1 MNDNLVAAKAAM
13 VAFFGGLFAF
23 LGWRMVLL
31 LVWVFLMCVDYLSG
45 TLAARQ
51 NGTWKSQKAKDG
63 VGHKIGMIFVV
74 LVVGVADFVM
84 LVICDSLPNDVLP
97 FNWPMPIFTTPMVS
111 MTLRASTGTHDKT
124 SMCKIISMIVN
135 SSTDASMPAL
145 RIAPSIPTALFQARY
160 LAALRLPNTMSAD
173 TVIISRRTKML
184 PINAAK

>member
-13 VAFFGGLFAF
+13 VAFFGALFAF

-97 FNWPMPIFTTPMVS
+97 FTWPMPIFPMVTIWYILTEFGS
-111 MTLRASTGTHDKT
+111 
-124 SMCKIISMIVN
+124 IVEN
-135 SSTDASMPAL
+135 AIEMGANVPSWLPKLLNATAHVVDNVGEAVLDDALQEPQEG
-145 RIAPSIPTALFQARY
+145 RE
-160 LAALRLPNTMSAD
+160 D
-173 TVIISRRTKML
+173 TEPEVL
-184 PINAAK
+184 DF

>member
-13 VAFFGGLFAF
+13 VAFFGALFAF

-97 FNWPMPIFTTPMVS
+97 FNWPMPIFPMVTIWYILTEFGS
-111 MTLRASTGTHDKT
+111 IVENAIEMGANVPSWLPKLLNATAHVVDNVGEAVLDDALQEPQEGAAEMENHMDITG
-124 SMCKIISMIVN
+124 
-135 SSTDASMPAL
+135 
-145 RIAPSIPTALFQARY
+145 
-160 LAALRLPNTMSAD
+160 
-173 TVIISRRTKML
+173 
-184 PINAAK
+184 

>member
-13 VAFFGGLFAF
+13 VAFFGALFAF

-45 TLAARQ
+45 TLAARL

-97 FNWPMPIFTTPMVS
+97 FNWPMPIFPMVTIWYILTEFGS
-111 MTLRASTGTHDKT
+111 IVENAIEMGANVPSWLPKLLNATAHVVDNVGETVLDDALQEHREGAAEMENHMDITG
-124 SMCKIISMIVN
+124 
-135 SSTDASMPAL
+135 
-145 RIAPSIPTALFQARY
+145 
-160 LAALRLPNTMSAD
+160 
-173 TVIISRRTKML
+173 
-184 PINAAK
+184 

>member
-13 VAFFGGLFAF
+13 VAFFGALFAF

-97 FNWPMPIFTTPMVS
+97 FNWPMPIFPMVTIWYILTEFGS
-111 MTLRASTGTHDKT
+111 IVENAIELGANVPGWLPKLLNATAHVVDNVGESVLDDALKEPQEGREEASSEVLD
-124 SMCKIISMIVN
+124 
-135 SSTDASMPAL
+135 
-145 RIAPSIPTALFQARY
+145 F
-160 LAALRLPNTMSAD
+160 
-173 TVIISRRTKML
+173 
-184 PINAAK
+184 

>member
-13 VAFFGGLFAF
+13 VAFFGALFAF

-97 FNWPMPIFTTPMVS
+97 FTWPMPIFPMVTIWYILTEFGS
-111 MTLRASTGTHDKT
+111 IVENAIEMGANVPSWLPKLLNATAHVVDNVGEAVLDDALQENQEGAVEMENHMDITG
-124 SMCKIISMIVN
+124 
-135 SSTDASMPAL
+135 
-145 RIAPSIPTALFQARY
+145 
-160 LAALRLPNTMSAD
+160 
-173 TVIISRRTKML
+173 
-184 PINAAK
+184 

>member
-13 VAFFGGLFAF
+13 VAFFGALFAF

-31 LVWVFLMCVDYLSG
+31 LVWVFLMAVDYLSG

-51 NGTWKSQKAKDG
+51 NGTWKSQRAKEG

-97 FNWPMPIFTTPMVS
+97 FNWPMPIFPMVTIWYILTEFGS
-111 MTLRASTGTHDKT
+111 
-124 SMCKIISMIVN
+124 IIENAVEMGANVPAWLPKLLN
-135 SSTDASMPAL
+135 ATAHVVENVGEAVLDDAVKEPQEGREDAEPEVL
-145 RIAPSIPTALFQARY
+145 DF
-160 LAALRLPNTMSAD
+160 
-173 TVIISRRTKML
+173 
-184 PINAAK
+184 

>member
-13 VAFFGGLFAF
+13 VAFFGALFAF

-97 FNWPMPIFTTPMVS
+97 FNWPMPIFPMVTIWYILTEFGS
-111 MTLRASTGTHDKT
+111 IVENAIEMGANVPSWLPKLLNATAHVVDNVGEAVLDDALQEPQEGTVEMENHMDITG
-124 SMCKIISMIVN
+124 
-135 SSTDASMPAL
+135 
-145 RIAPSIPTALFQARY
+145 
-160 LAALRLPNTMSAD
+160 
-173 TVIISRRTKML
+173 
-184 PINAAK
+184 

>member
-13 VAFFGGLFAF
+13 VAFFGALFAF

-74 LVVGVADFVM
+74 LVVGAADFVM

-97 FNWPMPIFTTPMVS
+97 FAWPMPIFPMVTIWYILTEFGS
-111 MTLRASTGTHDKT
+111 IVENAIEMGANVPSWLPKLLNATAHVVDNVGEAVLDDALQEPQEGAVEMENHMDITG
-124 SMCKIISMIVN
+124 
-135 SSTDASMPAL
+135 
-145 RIAPSIPTALFQARY
+145 
-160 LAALRLPNTMSAD
+160 
-173 TVIISRRTKML
+173 
-184 PINAAK
+184 

>member
-13 VAFFGGLFAF
+13 VAFFGALFAF

-97 FNWPMPIFTTPMVS
+97 FNWPMPIFPMVTIWYILTEFGS
-111 MTLRASTGTHDKT
+111 IVENAIEMGANVPSWLPKLLNATAHVVDNVGETVLDDALQEHREGAAEMENHMDITG
-124 SMCKIISMIVN
+124 
-135 SSTDASMPAL
+135 
-145 RIAPSIPTALFQARY
+145 
-160 LAALRLPNTMSAD
+160 
-173 TVIISRRTKML
+173 
-184 PINAAK
+184 

>member
-13 VAFFGGLFAF
+13 VAFFGALFAF

-97 FNWPMPIFTTPMVS
+97 FTWPMPIFPMVTIWYILTEFGS
-111 MTLRASTGTHDKT
+111 
-124 SMCKIISMIVN
+124 IVEN
-135 SSTDASMPAL
+135 AIEMGANVPSWLPKLLNATAHVVDNVGEAVLDDALQEPQEGREDAEPEVL
-145 RIAPSIPTALFQARY
+145 DF
-160 LAALRLPNTMSAD
+160 
-173 TVIISRRTKML
+173 
-184 PINAAK
+184 

>member
-13 VAFFGGLFAF
+13 VAFFGALFAF

-97 FNWPMPIFTTPMVS
+97 FNWPMPIFPMVTIWYILTEFGS
-111 MTLRASTGTHDKT
+111 
-124 SMCKIISMIVN
+124 IVEN
-135 SSTDASMPAL
+135 AIEMGANV
-145 RIAPSIPTALFQARY
+145 PS
-160 LAALRLPNTMSAD
+160 RLPKLLNATAHVVD
-173 TVIISRRTKML
+173 NVGETVLDDALQEHREG
-184 PINAAK
+184 AAEMENHMDITG

>member
-13 VAFFGGLFAF
+13 VAFFGALFAF

-97 FNWPMPIFTTPMVS
+97 FNWPMPIFPMVTIWYILTEFGS
-111 MTLRASTGTHDKT
+111 IVENAIEMGANVPSWLPKLLNATAHVVDNVGEAVLDDALQEHQEGAVEMENHMDITG
-124 SMCKIISMIVN
+124 
-135 SSTDASMPAL
+135 
-145 RIAPSIPTALFQARY
+145 
-160 LAALRLPNTMSAD
+160 
-173 TVIISRRTKML
+173 
-184 PINAAK
+184 

>member
-13 VAFFGGLFAF
+13 VAFFGALFAF

-97 FNWPMPIFTTPMVS
+97 FNWPMPIFPMVTIWYILTEFGS
-111 MTLRASTGTHDKT
+111 IVENAIEMGANVPSWLPKLLNATAHVVDNVGEAVLDDALQEPQEGTVEMENHMD
-124 SMCKIISMIVN
+124 I
-135 SSTDASMPAL
+135 TD
-145 RIAPSIPTALFQARY
+145 
-160 LAALRLPNTMSAD
+160 
-173 TVIISRRTKML
+173 
-184 PINAAK
+184 

>member
-13 VAFFGGLFAF
+13 VAFFGALFAF

-97 FNWPMPIFTTPMVS
+97 FNWPMPIFPMVTIWYILTEFGS
-111 MTLRASTGTHDKT
+111 IVENAIEMGANVPSWLPKLLNATAHVVDNVGENVLDDALQEHQEGAAEMENHMDITG
-124 SMCKIISMIVN
+124 
-135 SSTDASMPAL
+135 
-145 RIAPSIPTALFQARY
+145 
-160 LAALRLPNTMSAD
+160 
-173 TVIISRRTKML
+173 
-184 PINAAK
+184 

>member
-13 VAFFGGLFAF
+13 VAFFGALFAF

-97 FNWPMPIFTTPMVS
+97 FNWPMPIFPMVTIWYILTEFGS
-111 MTLRASTGTHDKT
+111 IVENAIEMGANVPSWLPKLLNATAHVVDNVGEAVLDDALQEPQEGAVEMENHMDITG
-124 SMCKIISMIVN
+124 
-135 SSTDASMPAL
+135 
-145 RIAPSIPTALFQARY
+145 
-160 LAALRLPNTMSAD
+160 
-173 TVIISRRTKML
+173 
-184 PINAAK
+184 